1 MPAGLGR
8 RYVVNHA
15 YRVWDMTSD
24 AAGNPDDLIIRN
36 PWGSDH
42 GIFQRTYSDENPND
56 GLIVL
61 SVAALFNSIG
71 GRLNWGTRVP

>member
-1 MPAGLGR
+1 
-8 RYVVNHA
+8 
-15 YRVWDMTSD
+15 MTSD